1 MQKTSSGSAMP
12 KFFLF
17 LGYWIGRFSQ
27 EEERAHVH
35 VMKFGSWETMKVW
48 LEPEIE
54 IEYIHGINAATANRI
69 FREIRSRKDECL
81 RKWHECERKGR

>member
-1 MQKTSSGSAMP
+1 MP

-27 EEERAHVH
+27 EETRAHVH

-54 IEYIHGINAATANRI
+54 IEYIRGINAATANRI
-69 FREIRSRKDECL
+69 IGEIRSRKDECL

>member
-1 MQKTSSGSAMP
+1 MP